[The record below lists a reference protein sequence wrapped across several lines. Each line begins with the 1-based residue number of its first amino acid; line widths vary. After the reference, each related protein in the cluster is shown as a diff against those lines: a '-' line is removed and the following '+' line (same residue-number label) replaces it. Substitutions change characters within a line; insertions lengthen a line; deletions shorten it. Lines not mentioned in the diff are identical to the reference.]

1 MSIAP
6 SPACFGFS
14 TSLASKIAPAQ
25 VPKVGFVLT
34 NCFSFSKPGFAQEL
48 KKSPG
53 LAAGDDQAVNVI
65 ELFGLPDQHNFGT
78 QRFEPAAV
86 RVKIALQGQHSN
98 SHVSNHEWLRL

>member
-25 VPKVGFVLT
+25 VPKVGFVADEL
-34 NCFSFSKPGFAQEL
+34 FQLFEPGFAQQL

-65 ELFGLPDQHNFGT
+65 ELFGLLDQHNFGT
-78 QRFEPAAV
+78 QLFEPAAV
-86 RVKIALQGQHSN
+86 RVKIALQGQDSN